1 MRIETATLDQLNDA
15 LTLLRDQFQ
24 AHGIDLGAG
33 AQRAALHGL
42 LADPRRG
49 AVVLAYDPD
58 PIGIAVL
65 AFTWTLEH
73 GGQVAW
79 LDELFVVERRRNE
92 GIGEKLLER
101 ALQVAVATGCFAV
114 DLEVDADHA
123 RAERLYERHGFRSLP
138 RRRWAKVL

>member
-1 MRIETATLDQLNDA
+1 MRIETATVDQLTDA
-15 LTLLRDQFQ
+15 LTLLRAQFLE
-24 AHGIDLGAG
+24 HGIDLGVG
-33 AQRAALHGL
+33 VQRAALHGL
-42 LADPRRG
+42 LADPQRG
-49 AVVLAYDPD
+49 AVLLAYDPE
-58 PIGIAVL
+58 PVGIGVL

-73 GGQVAW
+73 GGRVAW

-101 ALQVAVATGCFAV
+101 ALQVAVATGCLAV

-123 RAERLYERHGFRSLP
+123 RAERLYARHGFRSLL